1 MAYEPYVTSDYYKNE
16 YGGTIVP
23 EEQLAKA
30 LRQASRHIDTLTYN
44 RIVGQGFSNLTA
56 FQQDMIREVVCQQ
69 ADFEVENADMI
80 NTVLQ
85 SYSING
91 VAMQFGGSWN
101 VFVGKGVAMR
111 ADVYAQLCQTGLCC
125 RLAR

>member
-1 MAYEPYVTSDYYKNE
+1 MAYEPYVPSDYYTNE

-101 VFVGKGVAMR
+101 VLVGKGVAMR